1 MLKEKKRGVLIVI
14 SSPSGAGKTTI
25 AKKLVSKKLNIE
37 LSVSLTTRKPRS
49 NEIDKVDYHF
59 VSKKFFQTK
68 IKQKHFLEHAKV
80 FDNFYGTGLETI
92 EHHRNKGQ
100 NVLVELD
107 VQGAKSL
114 RMINYKAVFI
124 FIMPPSLKELK
135 SRLNKRATES
145 ANSIQNRLEESKKEI
160 QQSTQYDYILTN
172 FDAEKTTNN
181 LYSIITAE
189 QFREKR
195 YQPSSPDIRDLIDKK
210 ESN

>member
-1 MLKEKKRGVLIVI
+1 MQSNGIVFI
-14 SSPSGAGKTTI
+14 LSAPSGAGKTTI
-25 AKKLVSKKLNIE
+25 CKLLKQKLPDLKFSI
-37 LSVSLTTRKPRS
+37 SHTTRKPRDG
-49 NEIDKVDYHF
+49 EVEATDYYF
-59 VSKKFFQTK
+59 ISQKEFENK
-68 IKQKHFLEHAKV
+68 IQKGDFLEWAKV

-145 ANSIQNRLEESKKEI
+145 VNSIQNRLEESKKEI